1 MEFLTPS
8 SSSSCSLHNLN
19 FSPKLHRNWCE
30 SLPTICVWV
39 EEWRISFD
47 PLILKTFLRHSYP
60 HHHHPSLHFILKYV
74 VFRIWITG
82 IDMEKMEI
90 PLNDT
95 IIFSLSNFAFLRWWI
110 VSSLEAFEA
119 FSLFCFSTNDYICS
133 KFQPFN
139 IVLSKLLYFALTRP
153 FIFIHSPHHSMWFM
167 VEKWRRKWNNSLSR
181 ECVSHKQHNTMDCE
195 K

>member
-1 MEFLTPS
+1 MCMSRGVKNFIRSIDFENIPQTFIS
-8 SSSSCSLHNLN
+8 SSSSSISPLH
-19 FSPKLHRNWCE
+19 S
-30 SLPTICVWV
+30 
-39 EEWRISFD
+39 
-47 PLILKTFLRHSYP
+47 
-60 HHHHPSLHFILKYV
+60 YV

-95 IIFSLSNFAFLRWWI
+95 VIFSLSNFAFLRWWI

-139 IVLSKLLYFALTRP
+139 IVLSLFTNYFTL
-153 FIFIHSPHHSMWFM
+153 HSLVLSFSFTLPIILCDLWWKSD
-167 VEKWRRKWNNSLSR
+167 VENGIIVSLVSVYRTNSTTQWTVKS
-181 ECVSHKQHNTMDCE
+181 K
-195 K
+195 